1 MKYIFIHIGKT
12 AGTSFRT
19 FLESNVSRPYWGY
32 AKTYVLTHEDLD
44 IRNPSKFIELEP
56 KGHTVFEHFDLFSE
70 HAPWGL
76 HRYLKTKDY
85 QYIAMLRE
93 PVSRTI
99 SAYRYA
105 IDRGWITGD
114 KNIIDWFHT
123 KENRDKEH
131 YQLNYCSG
139 VPIDAPSEVKLDKAL
154 SNLKDDKFLFGL
166 TNRYDEFIDICCGI
180 NNWKPQYRTTN
191 VTKTNKEIA
200 TEDRE
205 KLKELLADEIMF
217 YDEAVK
223 IYNEKYKSF
232 IKND

>member
-12 AGTSFRT
+12 AGTSFRN
-19 FLESNVSRPYWGY
+19 FLESNVNRPYWGY

-44 IRNPSKFIELEP
+44 IREPGKFTQLEP
-56 KGHTVFEHFDLFSE
+56 RGHGVFEHFDLFSE

-76 HRYLKTKDY
+76 HRYLKTKEY

-105 IDRGWITGD
+105 IDRGWINDD
-114 KNIIDWFHT
+114 KNIIDWFHE
-123 KENRDKEH
+123 KENKDKKH

-139 VPIDAPSEVKLDKAL
+139 APIDAPAEIKLDKAL
-154 SNLKDDKFLFGL
+154 INLKDEKFLFGL
-166 TNRYDEFIDICCGI
+166 TSKYDEFIDLCCTI

-191 VTKTNKEIA
+191 VTKAKKEINQ
-200 TEDRE
+200 EDKD
-205 KLKELLADEIMF
+205 KLQELLSDEINF
-217 YDEAVK
+217 YEEAVK
-223 IYNEKYKSF
+223 IYNEKYKNF
-232 IKND
+232 IK